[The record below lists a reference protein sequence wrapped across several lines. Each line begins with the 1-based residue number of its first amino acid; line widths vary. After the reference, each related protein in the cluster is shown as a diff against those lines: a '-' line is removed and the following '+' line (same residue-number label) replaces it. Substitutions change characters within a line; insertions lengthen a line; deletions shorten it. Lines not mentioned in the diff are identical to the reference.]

1 MKKKV
6 FVMTIMV
13 GIMLMLCSC
22 GKSESVAKLKDIP
35 IQSEFILFDYQE
47 LKETSKLIVKAKIMD
62 DLSKENSV
70 IEMDTEDTDSISS
83 AYSLRNIELLE
94 IYGGD
99 NADQFQSGDKLT
111 IIDNAAI
118 HDNNYIHIEGYE
130 KLEKGQIYIL
140 YLSNDT
146 ASGDYSII
154 SANNGKV
161 EFDKVNQL
169 QGDEFE
175 IVIYLALFLKDLVC
189 CLNPGHSCRTIGEG
203 SMNVAVIVCC
213 VRVYECG
220 NLKAAGGVGDYG
232 LVLRLQCPEHASYGN
247 ACTAA
252 GT

>member
-1 MKKKV
+1 M
-6 FVMTIMV
+6 
-13 GIMLMLCSC
+13 
-22 GKSESVAKLKDIP
+22 
-35 IQSEFILFDYQE
+35 IL
-47 LKETSKLIVKAKIMD
+47 KAKIMD

-70 IEMDTEDTDSISS
+70 IEMDAEDTDSISS

-175 IVIYLALFLKDLVC
+175 IAVKTLVEFESDVTENEKQELLNSSVEKAELKKQEIKVDSSDISINYIQESSNTVLVEV
-189 CLNPGHSCRTIGEG
+189 LNSD
-203 SMNVAVIVCC
+203 S
-213 VRVYECG
+213 
-220 NLKAAGGVGDYG
+220 L
-232 LVLRLQCPEHASYGN
+232 
-247 ACTAA
+247 
-252 GT
+252 

>member
-1 MKKKV
+1 
-6 FVMTIMV
+6 
-13 GIMLMLCSC
+13 
-22 GKSESVAKLKDIP
+22 
-35 IQSEFILFDYQE
+35 
-47 LKETSKLIVKAKIMD
+47 MD

-175 IVIYLALFLKDLVC
+175 IAVKTLVEFESDVTENEKQELLNSSVEKAELEKAKLKKQEIKVDSSDISINYIQESSNTVLVEILNSDL
-189 CLNPGHSCRTIGEG
+189 L
-203 SMNVAVIVCC
+203 
-213 VRVYECG
+213 
-220 NLKAAGGVGDYG
+220 
-232 LVLRLQCPEHASYGN
+232 
-247 ACTAA
+247 
-252 GT
+252 

>member
-1 MKKKV
+1 MTVGGREFYVYRYEGKLNGISNAAVIFSYPKGL

-70 IEMDTEDTDSISS
+70 IEMDAEDTDSISS

-130 KLEKGQIYIL
+130 KLEKAKLRKQEIKVDSSDISINYIQES
-140 YLSNDT
+140 SNT
-146 ASGDYSII
+146 VL
-154 SANNGKV
+154 V
-161 EFDKVNQL
+161 EV
-169 QGDEFE
+169 
-175 IVIYLALFLKDLVC
+175 
-189 CLNPGHSCRTIGEG
+189 LNSD
-203 SMNVAVIVCC
+203 S
-213 VRVYECG
+213 
-220 NLKAAGGVGDYG
+220 L
-232 LVLRLQCPEHASYGN
+232 
-247 ACTAA
+247 
-252 GT
+252 

>member
-1 MKKKV
+1 MKKKL

-35 IQSEFILFDYQE
+35 I
-47 LKETSKLIVKAKIMD
+47 
-62 DLSKENSV
+62 
-70 IEMDTEDTDSISS
+70 
-83 AYSLRNIELLE
+83 
-94 IYGGD
+94 
-99 NADQFQSGDKLT
+99 QSGDKLT

-161 EFDKVNQL
+161 QLDKVNQL
-169 QGDEFE
+169 EGDEFE
-175 IVIYLALFLKDLVC
+175 IAVKTLVEFESDATENEKQELLNSSVEKAELEKAKLKKQEIKVDSSDISINYIQESSNTVLVEVLNSDL
-189 CLNPGHSCRTIGEG
+189 L
-203 SMNVAVIVCC
+203 
-213 VRVYECG
+213 
-220 NLKAAGGVGDYG
+220 
-232 LVLRLQCPEHASYGN
+232 
-247 ACTAA
+247 
-252 GT
+252 

>member
-111 IIDNAAI
+111 IINNAAI

-130 KLEKGQIYIL
+130 KLEKAKLRKQEIKVDSSDISINYIQE
-140 YLSNDT
+140 LSNT
-146 ASGDYSII
+146 VL
-154 SANNGKV
+154 V
-161 EFDKVNQL
+161 EILNS
-169 QGDEFE
+169 
-175 IVIYLALFLKDLVC
+175 DL
-189 CLNPGHSCRTIGEG
+189 L
-203 SMNVAVIVCC
+203 
-213 VRVYECG
+213 
-220 NLKAAGGVGDYG
+220 
-232 LVLRLQCPEHASYGN
+232 
-247 ACTAA
+247 
-252 GT
+252 

>member
-1 MKKKV
+1 MKKKL

-175 IVIYLALFLKDLVC
+175 IAVKTLVEFESDATENEKQELLNSSVEKAELEKAKLKKQEIKVDSSDISINYIQESSNTVLVEV
-189 CLNPGHSCRTIGEG
+189 LNSD
-203 SMNVAVIVCC
+203 S
-213 VRVYECG
+213 
-220 NLKAAGGVGDYG
+220 L
-232 LVLRLQCPEHASYGN
+232 
-247 ACTAA
+247 
-252 GT
+252 